1 MSASRPTS
9 ARASPSERNRSS
21 SDVTF
26 PNADRHTIEIIHEP
40 KQSETDCHS
49 ERERGIWA
57 GVRREY
63 AGQRLRAAGTPRFL
77 APLGMTA
84 RKTTIKMNRLKIGIA
99 ALLFTLPLLSCAS
112 YTAYQKAQS
121 AEKTKEWDNALV
133 QYEKALEIDPDNM
146 RYRIARDRTKLESS
160 RTHFEKGKTLL
171 TAANSVNGAERIR
184 LGQLAATELEITV
197 KLDSTNQFAA
207 TELGK
212 AVRLVQD
219 TMALLTNDK
228 NSIEAMK
235 KRASIAKA
243 QPPQLNPASNE
254 PISLSFPH
262 ETPVKDIYRALGNAF
277 GINILYDQAVKD
289 DRIAIE
295 LKDVTAQQALE
306 RVMQAANHFYKPLD
320 EHTIIVVPDNPQAR
334 RDYEDL
340 VIRTFYLSNGDAEQ
354 VTNVVRTM
362 IEARNVFPLKALNA
376 ITIRDTA
383 DKVRIAE
390 KIIEANDKAKAEV
403 VVDVELLQMDLDK
416 LRDIG
421 FAISGASGPVA
432 VTGVGPDGK
441 PLAFTAVQ
449 TPSAATI
456 EQLRSLNSSSFGFV
470 VPTPTYGV
478 VKSMSD
484 THLLAN
490 PELRISEG
498 EKATLH
504 IGQRIPVPVS
514 TFTSINNTTTA
525 GGTFAPVTSFQY
537 QDVGIKVSME
547 PRVHHNREVT
557 LKLTVE
563 VSNLGAPVKTTG
575 QPDQPTFSTRT
586 IESTIRL
593 KDGETNFLAG
603 LIQET
608 DENSNADTPF
618 LSDIPILGRLF
629 TQTRKHITRTDLV
642 MTMTPHIIR
651 IPDIT
656 DEDVAP
662 MWVGT
667 QNNLTFR
674 GVSPRIESQVQYDPF
689 SAVNTTPN
697 AGVQLAPEGEG
708 AGSGRVVTPSAPP
721 PGTAPNDVF
730 RNNPTPNN
738 PPPPEPQVNLNVTP
752 SPSATTMS
760 AVVSEAAMR
769 LSPRIGPQPSNLAI
783 KPGEEKVWNVVGMDL
798 DGLSASSILLHFDP
812 HSIDVSEV
820 MFGDALKIDPKTP
833 PVATINKDA
842 GTIRIVSSDGK
853 PLVFASG
860 GEVVGLRVRGALTG
874 ETYLVM
880 ENPAFRD
887 AKGVEVMSA
896 VAGGKA
902 KVE

>member
-1 MSASRPTS
+1 
-9 ARASPSERNRSS
+9 
-21 SDVTF
+21 
-26 PNADRHTIEIIHEP
+26 
-40 KQSETDCHS
+40 
-49 ERERGIWA
+49 
-57 GVRREY
+57 
-63 AGQRLRAAGTPRFL
+63 
-77 APLGMTA
+77 
-84 RKTTIKMNRLKIGIA
+84 MNRLKIASA

-112 YTAYQKAQS
+112 YSAYQKAQG
-121 AEKTKEWDNALV
+121 AEKQKEWDTAVNE
-133 QYEKALEIDPDNM
+133 YEKALEIDPDNM
-146 RYRIARDRTKLESS
+146 RFRIARDRAKLEAS
-160 RTHFEKGKTLL
+160 RVHFEKGKTYV
-171 TAANSVNGAERIR
+171 AAAARATGNERLR
-184 LGQLAATELEITV
+184 LYQLAATELEVTV

-212 AVRLVQD
+212 SVRAIQD
-219 TMALLTNDK
+219 TVAAMSNDK
-228 NSIEAMK
+228 NSIEAIK
-235 KRASIAKA
+235 KRAGITKA

-254 PISLSFPH
+254 PISLSFPR

-277 GINILYDQAVKD
+277 GINILFDQAVKD

-306 RVMQAANHFYKPLD
+306 RVMQAANHFYKVLD

-340 VIRTFYLSNGDAEQ
+340 VIQTFYLSNGDAEQ

-390 KIIEANDKAKAEV
+390 KIIQANDKAKSEV

-416 LRDIG
+416 LRNIG
-421 FAISGASGPVA
+421 FAISGASGPVVTSVIGADGKPVA
-432 VTGVGPDGK
+432 VTGV
-441 PLAFTAVQ
+441 Q
-449 TPSAATI
+449 TPANATI
-456 EQLRSLNSSSFGFV
+456 DQLRGLNSGSFAFA
-470 VPTPTYGV
+470 VPAPTYAL
-478 VKSMSD
+478 VKSISD

-514 TFTSINNTTTA
+514 TFTSVAPGTTT
-525 GGTFAPVTSFQY
+525 GSTYAPVTSFQY

-547 PRVHHNREVT
+547 PRVHHNSEVT

-563 VSNLGAPVKTTG
+563 VSNLGAPVQTPN

-608 DENSNADTPF
+608 TENADTQTPF

-629 TQTRKHITRTDLV
+629 KQNHKRVTRTDLV

-651 IPDIT
+651 MPDIT
-656 DEDVAP
+656 DDDVAP

-674 GVSPRIESQVQYDPF
+674 GVSPRIESQATYDPF
-689 SAVNTTPN
+689 TSN
-697 AGVQLAPEGEG
+697 AGRQPGLSVTSEGEPY
-708 AGSGRVVTPSAPP
+708 VTPEAPNGRPAGATPP
-721 PGTAPNDVF
+721 PGGAPNDVF
-730 RNNPTPNN
+730 RSAPTNTTN
-738 PPPPEPQVNLNVTP
+738 PPPPPNPEPQSKLETT
-752 SPSATTMS
+752 PSATTAAVAAGS
-760 AVVSEAAMR
+760 ATLASTDMPSLSEAALR
-769 LSPRIGPQPSNLAI
+769 LSPRIGPQPALLSI
-783 KPGEEKVWNVVGMDL
+783 KPGEEKLWNVIGMDL
-798 DGLSASSILLHFDP
+798 DGLAAGSILLHYDP
-812 HSIDVSEV
+812 RSIDVAEV
-820 MFGDALKIDPKTP
+820 MFGGALKIDPKTP
-833 PVATINKDA
+833 PVATINREA
-842 GTIRIVSSDGK
+842 GTIRITSSDGK

-860 GEVVGLRVRGALTG
+860 GEVVSLRVRGGLTG

-887 AKGVEVMSA
+887 AKGIEVMSA
-896 VAGGKA
+896 VAGGRA
-902 KVE
+902 KVQ